1 MTTTRDPIQKMK
13 ATAPAG
19 SAVRR
24 PRRNR
29 SRRICHVA
37 GCDTILS
44 TYNTSGACWLHT
56 EPRPQPSYARTPCT
70 SEIDP
75 PRHVLT
81 DEDLI
86 ALVAN
91 G

>member
-1 MTTTRDPIQKMK
+1 MTATRESLKMK
-13 ATAPAG
+13 ATAPDGA
-19 SAVRR
+19 SQRR

-29 SRRICHVA
+29 SHRVCRVV

-56 EPRPQPSYARTPCT
+56 DPRPQPSYARTPRT

-75 PRHVLT
+75 PRQVLS

-86 ALVAN
+86 ALAAS
-91 G
+91 

>member
-1 MTTTRDPIQKMK
+1 MTTTRDPLQKMK

-56 EPRPQPSYARTPCT
+56 EPRPQPSYARTPRT

>member
-1 MTTTRDPIQKMK
+1 MTSTNASLQLK
-13 ATAPAG
+13 ASAPVG
-19 SAVRR
+19 SSMRR

-29 SRRICHVA
+29 SQRVCRVSA
-37 GCDTILS
+37 CDTILS

-56 EPRPQPSYARTPCT
+56 EPKPQPSYARTPRA

-75 PRHVLT
+75 PRHVLS

-86 ALVAN
+86 SLVVN

>member
-1 MTTTRDPIQKMK
+1 MTSTRSTLQLK
-13 ATAPAG
+13 ASAPVGA
-19 SAVRR
+19 SLRR

-29 SRRICHVA
+29 SQRVCRVS

-56 EPRPQPSYARTPCT
+56 EPRPQPSYARTPRA
-70 SEIDP
+70 SAIDP

-86 ALVAN
+86 SLVAH

>member
-1 MTTTRDPIQKMK
+1 MTAARGALQIMK
-13 ATAPAG
+13 ATAPD
-19 SAVRR
+19 STSVRR

-29 SRRICHVA
+29 STRVCRVG

-56 EPRPQPSYARTPCT
+56 DPRPQPSYARTPRT
-70 SEIDP
+70 SELDP
-75 PRHVLT
+75 PRQVLS

-86 ALVAN
+86 ALAA

>member
-1 MTTTRDPIQKMK
+1 MTAARESLQLK

-19 SAVRR
+19 ASTRR

-29 SRRICHVA
+29 NQRVCRAS

-44 TYNTSGACWLHT
+44 TYNTSGVCWLHT
-56 EPRPQPSYARTPCT
+56 EPQPQPSYARTPRP

-75 PRHVLT
+75 PRHVLS

-86 ALVAN
+86 SLVAH